1 MNFKFKLG
9 NSQICIKNFHFEFF
23 LQTTVSY
30 NLQCDGPQGLI
41 QSNFN
46 DAEMGNCTCK
56 TAINK
61 LYFG

>member
-1 MNFKFKLG
+1 MYHMLKLKIPIL
-9 NSQICIKNFHFEFF
+9 NFF

-30 NLQCDGPQGLI
+30 NLQCDGPQGLL

-46 DAEMGNCTCK
+46 DAEMRNDTCK
-56 TAINK
+56 SAINK